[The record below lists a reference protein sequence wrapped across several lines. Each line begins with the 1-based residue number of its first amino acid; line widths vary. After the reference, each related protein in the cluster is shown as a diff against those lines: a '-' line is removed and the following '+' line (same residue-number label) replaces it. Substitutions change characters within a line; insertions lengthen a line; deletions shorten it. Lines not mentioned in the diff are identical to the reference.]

1 MGNVERERE
10 KERER
15 EGMMR
20 MGVGERKRKSQPASQ
35 PGRKRKE
42 HLRIRKHPFFSMCKT
57 FEHRIHCGR

>member
-1 MGNVERERE
+1 MNACCWRGVGNVERERE

-20 MGVGERKRKSQPASQ
+20 IGVGERERKSQPTSQ

-42 HLRIRKHPFFSMCKT
+42 Y
-57 FEHRIHCGR
+57 

>member
-1 MGNVERERE
+1 MNACCWRGVGNVERERE

-20 MGVGERKRKSQPASQ
+20 IGVGERERKSQPTSQ

-42 HLRIRKHPFFSMCKT
+42 H
-57 FEHRIHCGR
+57 